1 MACAR
6 LLLEAGYEVRC
17 ILVGSREKLT
27 ADTRTMEARL
37 AAAGGR
43 LECFAPDD
51 AEFAAWCME
60 ARVMVDALFGH
71 RLNTPLRGDALT
83 AVHMMNTSAIPV
95 VSADLPSGV
104 EADTGRVLGAAV
116 QAAATVTFT
125 LPKAGH
131 FVGKGG
137 VCTGK
142 LVVAD
147 IGIPRELVD
156 ALECPIRTVEA
167 ADVILPRRG
176 QGRPQ
181 GGFRQGLSAGRQRGL
196 YGRAGFGGP
205 GPPYAPAPGW
215 SPWGCRPVWP
225 IAAAK
230 LDEAMPH
237 PLPAD
242 KEGRLSLEAGAL
254 ALEKLCSCG
263 VCLIGPGLGRGNG
276 TYAVVRQLLR
286 EARLPSYWTPTA

>member
-1 MACAR
+1 MRIASAQQMRQLDQTAIRERGIPSDQLMERAAAALAETAMDLAGTAGSGPFRAVCFCGGGNNGGDGVACAR

-60 ARVMVDALFGH
+60 ARVMVDALFGIG
-71 RLNTPLRGDALT
+71 LNTPLRGDALT

-156 ALECPIRTVEA
+156 ALE
-167 ADVILPRRG
+167 
-176 QGRPQ
+176 
-181 GGFRQGLSAGRQRGL
+181 
-196 YGRAGFGGP
+196 
-205 GPPYAPAPGW
+205 
-215 SPWGCRPVWP
+215 
-225 IAAAK
+225 
-230 LDEAMPH
+230 
-237 PLPAD
+237 
-242 KEGRLSLEAGAL
+242 LSL
-254 ALEKLCSCG
+254 
-263 VCLIGPGLGRGNG
+263 IHI
-276 TYAVVRQLLR
+276 
-286 EARLPSYWTPTA
+286 